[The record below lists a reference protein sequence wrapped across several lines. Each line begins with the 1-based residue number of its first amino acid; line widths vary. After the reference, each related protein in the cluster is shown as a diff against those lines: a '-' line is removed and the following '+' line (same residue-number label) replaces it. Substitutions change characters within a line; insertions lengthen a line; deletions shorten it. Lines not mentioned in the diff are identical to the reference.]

1 MSDFEIEGINLL
13 KQALTQ
19 MSRQPKA
26 RLGRDNSFNRLLM
39 DEIYV
44 EIRSARIAG
53 YSYKD
58 LSTVIQD
65 RCKIKIH
72 PNTVSSLFRELDLKY
87 EKETGIKA
95 LPVAKGNVAPKK
107 TKPPEVSNGIKD
119 VDGLPVCTYTGK
131 RRGRPRQLRT
141 EEE

>member
-95 LPVAKGNVAPKK
+95 LPVAKRNVFHKK
-107 TKPPEVSNGIKD
+107 TKPPTPTRETKD
-119 VDGLPVCTYTGK
+119 VDDAPACTYTGK
-131 RRGRPRQLRT
+131 KRGRPKKDAA
-141 EEE
+141 